1 MGVVG
6 QYQLLRKHLEW
17 GLGVGAEGLILAVAV
32 ASECYSLFS
41 G

>member
-6 QYQLLRKHLEW
+6 QYQLLRKHLEL
-17 GLGVGAEGLILAVAV
+17 GMGVGEEGLILAVAV